1 MILSVPRLEKE
12 DIKEIGIIEKD
23 SSKGFLVS
31 DLYNTNE
38 NNTYQITG
46 YGFFKY
52 VYEVFDTYLF
62 VIDNAIY
69 SKDVKPKDV
78 DFIAKIL
85 KFEYLL
91 QRKPN
96 LFKKLEM
103 PNKILTLTTNL
114 KWLQDDLIRDY
125 EKQIDFIIEN
135 NKTHLQGIQSP
146 YIKYMSYL
154 CDNEN
159 CIGLFEHGLSKLLY
173 DDYVLIYKDK
183 AITIIKTNHTKFE

>member
-38 NNTYQITG
+38 SNTYQITG

-62 VIDNAIY
+62 IIDNAIY

-96 LFKKLEM
+96 LFKKLEI
-103 PNKILTLTTNL
+103 PSKVLTLTTNL